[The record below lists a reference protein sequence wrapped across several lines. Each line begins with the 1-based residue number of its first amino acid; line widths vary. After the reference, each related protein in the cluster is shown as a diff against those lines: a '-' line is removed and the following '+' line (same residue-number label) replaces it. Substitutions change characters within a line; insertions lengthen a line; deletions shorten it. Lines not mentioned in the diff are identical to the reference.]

1 MHPDLLFSTTA
12 RIVRQLRHDIRTLA
26 IVTVIPLI
34 VLTFLHYL
42 FDERQPLVSQLESQL
57 LVVFCMM
64 IMFLL
69 TAIAMV
75 RERISGT
82 LERLLTT
89 PIDKPDIIGGYAFA
103 FGLLATWQA
112 CAATGFAYWVLGM
125 QVAGELWQVLLAA
138 IISSQLGVAFGLLSS
153 AISRTEFQAVQM
165 FPVLITPQMLLCG
178 MFGPRDQMAD
188 WLYYLSVLMPMTYGV
203 EAIDAVVNE
212 ADATRELLTNLG
224 IVTACALVLLGLAA
238 ATLRRRTP

>member
-1 MHPDLLFSTTA
+1 
-12 RIVRQLRHDIRTLA
+12 
-26 IVTVIPLI
+26 
-34 VLTFLHYL
+34 
-42 FDERQPLVSQLESQL
+42 
-57 LVVFCMM
+57 
-64 IMFLL
+64 
-69 TAIAMV
+69 
-75 RERISGT
+75 
-82 LERLLTT
+82 
-89 PIDKPDIIGGYAFA
+89 
-103 FGLLATWQA
+103 
-112 CAATGFAYWVLGM
+112 
-125 QVAGELWQVLLAA
+125 
-138 IISSQLGVAFGLLSS
+138 
-153 AISRTEFQAVQM
+153 M